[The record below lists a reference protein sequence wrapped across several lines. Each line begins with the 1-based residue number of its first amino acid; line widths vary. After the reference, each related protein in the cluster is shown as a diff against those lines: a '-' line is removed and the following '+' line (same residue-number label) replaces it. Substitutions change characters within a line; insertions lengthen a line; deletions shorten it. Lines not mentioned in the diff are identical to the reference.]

1 MSQEKKGIFSI
12 TRRQVMGAAG
22 AVLAGV
28 VLTAPGMVGTA
39 VAADKKIIRISTPAN
54 DAEWQAKG
62 LAKFKEI
69 VEAAA
74 PDKFEVQIFLNATL
88 FDQGTEVAAMQ
99 RGNLEV
105 GMLSPQDVASF
116 IPEYSVFTAGYLLR
130 DAEHMHAVYDTSD
143 VAKEYR
149 ARVADEMGVQI
160 LGTQYLGTR
169 HVILR
174 KAKDVQTPADL
185 DGVKLRVPGS
195 DTWQFLGRALG
206 AKPTPIAFDEVY
218 LALSTGTVDGLEN
231 PIPDMLAA
239 KFYEVSEQLV
249 LTAHMVAPLFFA
261 MSSSFWNDLSDDE
274 KAIIS
279 DAVAA
284 QSKLVDEGTLA
295 TEADGVALL
304 EKNGLTVTTPDL
316 AAFRSYVQQNFLD
329 SDYAKEW
336 PAGLLERINA
346 L

>member
-1 MSQEKKGIFSI
+1 MTNNIKRGFGL
-12 TRRQVMGAAG
+12 TRRLAVGALGAA
-22 AVLAGV
+22 L
-28 VLTAPGMVGTA
+28 MVPALVGSA
-39 VAADKKIIRISTPAN
+39 YAAEKKIIRISTPAA
-54 DAEWQAKG
+54 DAEWQSKG
-62 LAKFKEI
+62 LRKFKEL

-105 GMLSPQDVASF
+105 GMISPQDIASF
-116 IPEYSVFTAGYLLR
+116 IPEYSIFTAGYLLR
-130 DAEHMHAVYDTSD
+130 DAEHMHSVFGDSD
-143 VAKEYR
+143 VGREYR
-149 ARVADEMGVQI
+149 ARVAEVMKVEI
-160 LGTQYLGTR
+160 LGSQYLGTR

-174 KAKDVQTPADL
+174 KKQDIQTPADL
-185 DGVKLRVPGS
+185 EGVKLRVPGS

-206 AKPTPIAFDEVY
+206 ASPTPIAFDEVY

-231 PIPDMLAA
+231 PIPDMIAA

-261 MSSSFWNDLSDDE
+261 ISSDFWNDLSDDE

-284 QSKLVDEGTLA
+284 QSALVDEGTLL

-304 EKNGLTVTTPDL
+304 EAEGLTVTTPDL
-316 AAFRSYVQQNFLD
+316 DAFRTFVQQKFME
-329 SDYAKEW
+329 SDYAKSW
-336 PAGLLERINA
+336 PEGLLDRINA